1 MRHRCEYKYRLSL
14 RCVSHVVLIRID
26 SPACLQPAWLLI
38 TGIRTRFLMSPSF
51 IPSHV
56 PAYDGVQLLRDD
68 VVALVEQTWHAL
80 LDHSNRN
87 IVNTDKAHALAAAP
101 AFASTSVP
109 ALNVSVL
116 INNDTN
122 IWQRLRHPLSSQALA
137 RMGAPSDEKV
147 ASMLGNIAKRNTA
160 EWSALNIFGGELI
173 AAFDATLDGSEA
185 GLLDDHSVHGFT
197 ACLENIATH
206 LLNTDTRIRTTPSV
220 ILPDRKG
227 VGWQCVPA
235 DKVVMR
241 LAELHRYI
249 TAHHVQSPL
258 QTAIVALVMISCI
271 HPFTDGNGRVSRVV
285 FHAILRKYCVS
296 PKFYIPLKNFYA
308 RSDFGFE
315 IRLRQTFLTSDWNQI
330 THYFCD
336 VLRALID

>member
-1 MRHRCEYKYRLSL
+1 
-14 RCVSHVVLIRID
+14 
-26 SPACLQPAWLLI
+26 
-38 TGIRTRFLMSPSF
+38 MSPSF

-56 PAYDGVQLLRDD
+56 PAYTGIQLLRDD
-68 VVALVEQTWHAL
+68 VVALVEPTWHAL
-80 LDHSNRN
+80 LDHSNRD
-87 IVNTDKAHALAAAP
+87 IANTDSAHALAAVP
-101 AFASTSVP
+101 PSVP
-109 ALNVSVL
+109 ALNASTL
-116 INNDTN
+116 IIDDTN

-173 AAFDATLDGSEA
+173 AALDATSDGSM
-185 GLLDDHSVHGFT
+185 DDLMYNHPDHAANGFT

-206 LLNTDTRIRTTPSV
+206 LLNTDTRIRTRPSV

-235 DKVVMR
+235 DEVVMR

-249 TAHHVQSPL
+249 TAHQVQSPL

-296 PKFYIPLKNFYA
+296 PNFYIPLKSFYA